1 MWCKIQFIDK
11 LSSNF
16 FDPLKL
22 LIWLNKLGS
31 CNSQLEV
38 LGISLPW
45 QRLCKEFDISIDTIT
60 SELNNSSQRIDG
72 VTHTIVPPTSNS
84 NSTHQV
90 NIDIDQCNIVLA
102 SKSLGNW
109 KPFVASNFEK
119 CQNAS
124 FATNGAIA
132 TYIQLATTFC
142 NNGHV
147 CAMKQQRCFVNLM
160 QNFIFTWIEK
170 PCILYL
176 V

>member
-1 MWCKIQFIDK
+1 
-11 LSSNF
+11 
-16 FDPLKL
+16 
-22 LIWLNKLGS
+22 
-31 CNSQLEV
+31 LEV

-60 SELNNSSQRIDG
+60 SELNNSSQRVDG
-72 VTHTIVPPTSNS
+72 VSHTIVPPTSNSNS

-109 KPFVASNFEK
+109 KPFVASNLEK

-132 TYIQLATTFC
+132 TYLQLVTTFC

-147 CAMKQQRCFVNLM
+147 CAMKQRCFVKFNAKFYFHLNRKAIYTIPSLTIHFKM
-160 QNFIFTWIEK
+160 TQT
-170 PCILYL
+170 
-176 V
+176 

>member
-1 MWCKIQFIDK
+1 M
-11 LSSNF
+11 
-16 FDPLKL
+16 
-22 LIWLNKLGS
+22 LGS

-60 SELNNSSQRIDG
+60 SELNNGSQRIDG

-90 NIDIDQCNIVLA
+90 NIDMDQCNIVLP

-109 KPFVASNFEK
+109 KPFVATNFDK

-132 TYIQLATTFC
+132 TYIQLVTTFC

-147 CAMKQQRCFVNLM
+147 RAIKQRCFVDLM
-160 QNFIFTWIEK
+160 Q
-170 PCILYL
+170 ILFSL
-176 V
+176 E